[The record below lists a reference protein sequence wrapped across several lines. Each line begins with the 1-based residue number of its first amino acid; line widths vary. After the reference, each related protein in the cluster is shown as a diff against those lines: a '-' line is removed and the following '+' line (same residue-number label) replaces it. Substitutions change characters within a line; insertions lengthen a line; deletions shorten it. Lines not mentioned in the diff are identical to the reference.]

1 MDSGRLGKVRL
12 VTAWWMN
19 NQASLRKDPLG
30 GQLDWKEW
38 LGSAP
43 QRPLDPTRFFSWY
56 YFYDYSGGMM
66 IGQGAHIIDA
76 VAWFMNSTYPSA
88 VNCSAGQVHL
98 EGAEIPETTIMNVE
112 YPEDY
117 VVTFTVGYK
126 AMRYAAN
133 NDQLKQFHGEQARF
147 DMARESFALYP
158 QSRET
163 EMKTDLEKR
172 QFGTFDGATRTH
184 IANFL
189 DCVRSRKTLM
199 PPWKWAITPT

>member
-1 MDSGRLGKVRL
+1 
-12 VTAWWMN
+12 
-19 NQASLRKDPLG
+19 
-30 GQLDWKEW
+30 
-38 LGSAP
+38 
-43 QRPLDPTRFFSWY
+43 
-56 YFYDYSGGMM
+56 M

-163 EMKTDLEKR
+163 EMKPELERK

-189 DCVRSRKTLM
+189 DCVRTRKDPNATVEMGHYTNVALCM
-199 PPWKWAITPT
+199 ALESLRRGCRVRWEADKRRMVT